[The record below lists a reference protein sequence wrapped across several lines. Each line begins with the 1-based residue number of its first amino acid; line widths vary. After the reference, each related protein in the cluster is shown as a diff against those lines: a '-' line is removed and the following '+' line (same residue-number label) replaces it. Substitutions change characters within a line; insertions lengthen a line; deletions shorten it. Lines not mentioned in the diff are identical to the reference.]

1 MYIFVFMTF
10 YDSPVDNLDF
20 VTGFSNNQ
28 RGWGEVFTPSACA
41 NVKVKLVSQF
51 RLEV

>member
-28 RGWGEVFTPSACA
+28 RGWGEEFTPSTCV
-41 NVKVKLVSQF
+41 NVKVKVVSQF
-51 RLEV
+51 RPEV